1 MDNTLNTFAKGMI
14 KDVAETLRPE
24 DSYEDAQ
31 DMKLN
36 AGNSASEYII
46 SNVKGNKLSFTVP
59 DVPQICKV
67 KAIGDD
73 YIENQIY
80 TPHITVNSTNIFATE
95 NVEANTLNA
104 FFDQLEEILKT
115 NTAFSSLNLNVHRIG
130 TTIRVWSNTDQITLN
145 TALWIS
151 NSTDIEFTVQAP
163 QTSQQIIGW
172 DNIGD
177 EIYLLTTNDS
187 SSTGGY
193 GTFWKVTYNEVT
205 LDPTIELK
213 YSEFLNFTTQNLIA
227 NPGGIETILE
237 NSQISRIYWTDRLNP
252 LRTINIADDNVMCFD
267 PEDLD
272 LRLSTSMKKPV
283 LKSVQNGGELL
294 TGVYQVAY
302 NLRNA
307 DGATTPYSHTSNNFD
322 IFVANL
328 DAYALCEGNDSGILT
343 GKSFTIEIQDID
355 TNYEFVDLVIL
366 RKDNAN
372 ATAVIGKITDL
383 PITSSTFTYTHS
395 GNEPQAIITEADF
408 NRIRIFFE
416 KCQTIAQKDNILFA
430 ANTVERLFDV
440 DFDARAY
447 RFARSTN
454 CKLADESGTQIT
466 YTPNQLL
473 SSFAIPED
481 EDAINPDQSVF
492 KFQSDGI
499 TLGGEGP
506 HISYKFTQQ
515 SRVTDAVIGNGPPV
529 IGWSY
534 PFQLPYNVPN
544 DQFPFLNDTYDYY
557 GGGPFPDFKS
567 PNTKHNFRGY
577 RRGETYRFSWVPV
590 KDGVEGYAKWIADIK
605 MPEIFDHPN
614 NEDQIF
620 RPLEYNNDLS
630 AWVANSLG
638 VEFSIDIP
646 QSIADQI
653 DGFRIKRVKLEP
665 EDRTI
670 VAQGIVH
677 LSSLESAQISPT
689 ARYHPIGHWDSN
701 GLPTYGLNSSSTAN
715 TWLGTTQYDFYTNYL
730 QNQIDPENSAP
741 GNENSN
747 LGNHGIVSF
756 HSPDFLFGESPNF
769 VPGDV
774 LKIVGGLVEAGG
786 TYGSVESV
794 NSGSGPIWEREVHVP
809 GYQFNAWKLYNYA
822 PVNWHIS
829 PEPNNQFVDDIYKT
843 IGGAVQC
850 PYDGDI
856 TVDGTQYRNTTKYD
870 GSYNDNPLSIGSD
883 TTVVKL
889 ATRGF
894 PKIET
899 ASTAGAGMPFSSSRI
914 RHPLGVNYI
923 GTGNATDAPD
933 KFLCN
938 YVRKRE
944 NQYGGEGY
952 SARSKNVYIN
962 TGCDIQLNGQTTF
975 NNVKVFGGDTF
986 VNVFDAFK
994 LHRNFAIV
1002 SPTDQ
1007 RNPTTAVG
1015 LYYPCESFVN
1025 TYLREGYHLN
1035 GRFNPAG
1042 GLSGGDDQNGTPD
1055 PDNYP
1060 LDYGEDFK
1068 YNYLFSEEMDT
1079 QRSFPKPIGFEEISE
1094 HPHRIW
1100 ASEIKTHGERVDSWR
1115 QFTNETYIDIQGDL
1129 GEIRQLVNRDN
1140 TLLAWQKRGFGI
1152 ASVNER
1158 SILNDQSGT
1167 GIILGKSG
1175 ILPRFDYVSQ
1185 YVGSWH
1191 QFSFAVSPMGV
1202 LFFDGKDG
1210 GLYLYSPQG
1219 LRDVSAGKV
1228 NSWLHEN
1235 TRGNV
1240 LLYDAPI
1247 GSNPITGYAGMS
1259 STYDYVNKEFLI
1271 TFFDRDPYTE
1281 SGSFNLIGD
1290 SFTIAY
1296 SDTSDVFTSFRS
1308 FKPIMYI
1315 NDNKNIFTPKPFSS
1329 PSEVYIHEEGD
1340 YGVFYDNS
1348 PTTSSITT
1356 VVNKEPFITKI
1367 FDNIR
1372 WFSEV
1377 FLPNGTE
1384 VSDETVSSIETFN
1397 TYQTTGVRTQFRRLM
1412 REWKHAI
1419 QYQLNTKNRIRSHY
1433 VRQKFEFL
1441 NNNDKEFRLHYI
1453 MNLFRKIMK

>member
-67 KAIGDD
+67 KATGDE

-80 TPHITVNSTNIFATE
+80 TPHITVNSTNIYATE

-115 NTAFSSLNLNVHRIG
+115 DTAFSSLNLNVHRIG

-151 NSTDIEFTVQAP
+151 NSTDIEFTVQAS

-205 LDPTIELK
+205 LDPAIELK

-252 LRTINIADDNVMCFD
+252 LRTINISNENVMCFD

-294 TGVYQVAY
+294 TGAYQVAY

-322 IFVANL
+322 IFVSDLGN
-328 DAYALCEGNDSGILT
+328 YALCEGNDSGILT

-355 TNYEFVDLVIL
+355 TNYEFVDLVVL

-447 RFARSTN
+447 RFGRALNGAIT
-454 CKLADESGTQIT
+454 KLQDEAGTEIQ
-466 YTPNQLL
+466 YSSSELLTP
-473 SSFAIPED
+473 FGIPED

-492 KFQSDGI
+492 KFQADGE

-515 SRVTDAVIGNGPPV
+515 SRVTDAKRQN
-529 IGWSY
+529 GWSY

-646 QSIADQI
+646 QSVADQI

-677 LSSLESAQISPT
+677 LSALEDQQISST
-689 ARYHPIGHWDSN
+689 ARYHPIGHWNSN
-701 GLPTYGLNSSSTAN
+701 GGLTYGLNMNGGAA
-715 TWLGTTQYDFYTNYL
+715 WLGTPQYSFYTNYI
-730 QNQIDPENSAP
+730 QNQLDPEVSDP
-741 GNENSN
+741 GVESTDQSS
-747 LGNHGIVSF
+747 HRMVSF
-756 HSPDFLFGESPNF
+756 HSPDFLFGESPNY
-769 VPGDV
+769 VSGDV

-786 TYGSVESV
+786 TYGQPVET
-794 NSGSGPIWEREVHVP
+794 P
-809 GYQFNAWKLYNYA
+809 GYNFNAWKLYNYA
-822 PVNWHIS
+822 PVNWHIN
-829 PEPNNQFVDDIYKT
+829 PEPNNRFVPEIY
-843 IGGAVQC
+843 IPIAGAVQC

-856 TVDGTQYRNTTKYD
+856 TVDGTQYRNTTRFD

-889 ATRGF
+889 GTRAF
-894 PKIET
+894 FRIET
-899 ASTAGAGMPFSSSRI
+899 QDVAGTGTQFSSSRT
-914 RHPLGVNYI
+914 RV
-923 GTGNATDAPD
+923 GNSIQAPDGGGDGNNTTDAPD

-938 YVRKRE
+938 YVRRRE

-994 LHRNFAIV
+994 LHRNFGIR
-1002 SPTDQ
+1002 PPEDQ
-1007 RNPTTAVG
+1007 QDPTTAVG

-1025 TYLREGYHLN
+1025 VYLREGYHLN
-1035 GRFNPAG
+1035 GRFNPSG
-1042 GLSGGDDQNGTPD
+1042 GLAGESDINQSLPD
-1055 PDNYP
+1055 PDQYP

-1100 ASEIKTHGERVDSWR
+1100 ASETKTHGERVDSWR

-1175 ILPRFDYVSQ
+1175 VLPRFDYVSQ

-1219 LRDVSAGKV
+1219 LRDVSAGKI

-1247 GSNPITGYAGMS
+1247 GSNFITGYAGMS

-1281 SGSFNLIGD
+1281 SGSLNLIGD

-1296 SDTSDVFTSFRS
+1296 SDTSDVFSSYRS
-1308 FKPIMYI
+1308 FKPVMYI

-1329 PSEVYIHEEGD
+1329 PSEVYIHEQGER
-1340 YGVFYDNS
+1340 GVFYDNP

-1356 VVNKEPFITKI
+1356 LINKEPFITKI

-1372 WFSEV
+1372 WLSEV

-1384 VSDETVSSIETFN
+1384 VSDETFSSIETFN

-1419 QYQLNTKNRIRSHY
+1419 QYQFGTKNRIRSHY

>member
-1 MDNTLNTFAKGMI
+1 MTDNTLNTFAKGMI

-46 SNVKGNKLSFTVP
+46 SNVKGNKLSFTVS

-67 KAIGDD
+67 KAIGGN
-73 YIENQIY
+73 YITGQTY
-80 TPHITVNSTNIFATE
+80 TPHITVNSINIFATE
-95 NVEANTLNA
+95 DVQANTLDA

-151 NSTDIEFTVQAP
+151 NSTDIEFTVQYA
-163 QTSQQIIGW
+163 QTSQQVIGW

-177 EIYLLTTNDS
+177 DIYLLTTNDS

-193 GTFWKVTYNEVT
+193 GTFWKLTYDDITFV
-205 LDPTIELK
+205 PTIELK
-213 YSEFLNFTTQNLIA
+213 YSEFLNFTTQYLIA

-237 NSQISRIYWTDRLNP
+237 NSQTSRIYWTDRLNP

-328 DAYALCEGNDSGILT
+328 NDYALCEGNDSGILT
-343 GKSFTIEIQDID
+343 GKSFTIEIQDVD
-355 TNYEFVDLVIL
+355 TNYEFIDLVIL

-383 PITSSTFTYTHS
+383 PITSNTFTYTHS
-395 GNEPQAIITEADF
+395 GNEPQSIITEADF
-408 NRIRIFFE
+408 NRIKIFFE

-430 ANTVERLFDV
+430 ANTIERIFNV

-447 RFARSTN
+447 RFDRFQQT
-454 CKLADESGTQIT
+454 KLADESGTQVT

-473 SSFAIPED
+473 SSFAILEN

-492 KFQSDGI
+492 KFQADGI

-515 SRVTDAVIGNGPPV
+515 GRVTDAKTAN
-529 IGWSY
+529 GWSY
-534 PFQLPYNVPN
+534 PFQLPYNSTN
-544 DQFPFLNDTYDYY
+544 DKFPFLNDTYDYY
-557 GGGPFPDFKS
+557 GGSPFPDFKS

-577 RRGETYRFSWVPV
+577 RRGEKYRFSWVPV

-605 MPEIFDHPN
+605 MPEIYDHPN

-620 RPLEYNNDLS
+620 RPLEFNNSLN

-638 VEFSIDIP
+638 VEFSINIP
-646 QSIADQI
+646 QSVADQI

-677 LSSLESAQISPT
+677 LSAIEDLQISST
-689 ARYHPIGHWDSN
+689 ARFHPIGHWNSNDSYVK
-701 GLPTYGLNSSSTAN
+701 YGLNDNGAEVWSNGPQTNFYVYPQNIIDPQAA
-715 TWLGTTQYDFYTNYL
+715 GTTPTETSNK
-730 QNQIDPENSAP
+730 NSFP
-741 GNENSN
+741 
-747 LGNHGIVSF
+747 IVSF
-756 HSPDFLFGESPNF
+756 HSPDFLFGESSNF
-769 VPGDV
+769 VPGDS
-774 LKIVGGLVEAGG
+774 LKIIGGLVETLG
-786 TYGSVESV
+786 TYG
-794 NSGSGPIWEREVHVP
+794 NPPNTP
-809 GYQFNAWKLYNYA
+809 GYHFNAWKLYRYA

-829 PEPNNQFVDDIYKT
+829 NEPDNPFIPEIY
-843 IGGAVQC
+843 IPIEGAAQC
-850 PYDGDI
+850 PYDAEI
-856 TVDGTQYRNTTKYD
+856 TVDGVLYKNTTRYD
-870 GSYNDNPLSIGSD
+870 GSYNDTPLSIGSD
-883 TTVVKL
+883 TTIIKL
-889 ATRGF
+889 SNGF
-894 PKIET
+894 PWIQ
-899 ASTAGAGMPFSSSRI
+899 SDNIAGDNIPFSSNSVRD
-914 RHPLGVNYI
+914 
-923 GTGNATDAPD
+923 TGNINGNIFDAPD

-962 TGCDIQLNGQTTF
+962 TGCDIQLNGQTIF

-1007 RNPTTAVG
+1007 ANPTTAVG
-1015 LYYPCESFVN
+1015 IYYPCESFVN

-1042 GLSGGDDQNGTPD
+1042 GLFGSDDQNGTPD
-1055 PDNYP
+1055 PDEYP

-1079 QRSFPKPIGFEEISE
+1079 QRSFPKPIGFEEINE

-1100 ASEIKTHGERVDSWR
+1100 ASQTKTHGERVDSWR

-1167 GIILGKSG
+1167 GIVLGKSG
-1175 ILPRFDYVSQ
+1175 VLPRFDYISQ

-1219 LRDVSAGKV
+1219 LRDVSSGKI
-1228 NSWLHEN
+1228 NSWLYEK
-1235 TRGNV
+1235 TRGIV
-1240 LLYDAPI
+1240 LKYDAPV
-1247 GSNPITGYAGMS
+1247 GFNPIIGYAGIS

-1281 SGSFNLIGD
+1281 SGNANLVGD

-1315 NDNKNIFTPKPFSS
+1315 NDNKNIFTPKPFSI
-1329 PSEVYIHEEGD
+1329 PSEVYMHEQGD
-1340 YGVFYDNS
+1340 YGVFYDNP

-1377 FLPNGTE
+1377 FLPNSTE
-1384 VSDETVSSIETFN
+1384 VSNETVSSIETFN
-1397 TYQTTGVRTQFRRLM
+1397 TYQTTGVRTQFSRLM

-1419 QYQLNTKNRIRSHY
+1419 QYQFGTKNRIRSHY

-1441 NNNDKEFRLHYI
+1441 NNNNKEFRLHYI

>member
-59 DVPQICKV
+59 DVSQICKV
-67 KAIGDD
+67 KATGDD

-95 NVEANTLNA
+95 NVEADTLNA

-163 QTSQQIIGW
+163 QTSQEIIGW

-193 GTFWKVTYNEVT
+193 GTFWKLTYNEVT
-205 LDPTIELK
+205 LDPTIEIK
-213 YSEFLNFTTQNLIA
+213 YSEFLNFTTQHLIA

-252 LRTINIADDNVMCFD
+252 LRTINISNENVMCFN

-322 IFVANL
+322 IFVSDLGN
-328 DAYALCEGNDSGILT
+328 YPLCEGNDSGILT
-343 GKSFTIEIQDID
+343 GKSFTIEIQDVD

-383 PITSSTFTYTHS
+383 PISSSTFTYTHT

-454 CKLADESGTQIT
+454 CKLADEAGNQIT
-466 YTPNQLL
+466 YIPSQLL
-473 SSFAIPED
+473 TSFAIPED

-492 KFQSDGI
+492 KFQADGE

-515 SRVTDAVIGNGPPV
+515 SRVTDAKRQN
-529 IGWSY
+529 GWSY
-534 PFQLPYNVPN
+534 PFQLPYNSSN

-577 RRGETYRFSWVPV
+577 RRGEKYRFSWVPV

-620 RPLEYNNDLS
+620 RPLEYSSDLS

-646 QSIADQI
+646 QSVADQI

-665 EDRTI
+665 EDRSI
-670 VAQGIVH
+670 IAQGIVH
-677 LSSLESAQISPT
+677 LSAIEDQQISPT
-689 ARYHPIGHWDSN
+689 ARYHPIGHWNSN
-701 GLPTYGLNSSSTAN
+701 GGTTYGLNMDGGAA
-715 TWLGTTQYDFYTNYL
+715 WLGTPQYSFYTNYI
-730 QNQIDPENSAP
+730 QNQLDPENSVP
-741 GNENSN
+741 GVENTDQSS
-747 LGNHGIVSF
+747 HRMVSF
-756 HSPDFLFGESPNF
+756 HSPDFLFGESPNY
-769 VPGDV
+769 VSGDV

-786 TYGSVESV
+786 TYTGT
-794 NSGSGPIWEREVHVP
+794 G
-809 GYQFNAWKLYNYA
+809 GYNFNAWKLYNYA
-822 PVNWHIS
+822 PVNWHIN
-829 PEPNNQFVDDIYKT
+829 PEPNNRFVPEIY
-843 IGGAVQC
+843 IPIAGAVQC

-856 TVDGTQYRNTTKYD
+856 TVDGTQYRNTTRFD
-870 GSYNDNPLSIGSD
+870 DTYNDNPLSIGSD

-889 ATRGF
+889 GTRAF
-894 PKIET
+894 FRIET
-899 ASTAGAGMPFSSSRI
+899 QDVAGTGTQFSSSRT
-914 RHPLGVNYI
+914 RI
-923 GTGNATDAPD
+923 GNSIQAPDGGGDGNNTTDAPD

-938 YVRKRE
+938 YVRRKE

-1002 SPTDQ
+1002 SPDDQ

-1042 GLSGGDDQNGTPD
+1042 GLFGGTDDLGLPD
-1055 PDNYP
+1055 PDQYP

-1100 ASEIKTHGERVDSWR
+1100 ASETKTHGERVDSWR

-1175 ILPRFDYVSQ
+1175 VLPRFDYVSQ
-1185 YVGSWH
+1185 YVGSFH

-1219 LRDVSAGKV
+1219 LRDVSAGKI

-1247 GSNPITGYAGMS
+1247 GSNFIMGYAGMS

-1281 SGSFNLIGD
+1281 SGSLNLIGD

-1296 SDTSDVFTSFRS
+1296 SDTSDVFSSYRS
-1308 FKPIMYI
+1308 FKPVMYI

-1329 PSEVYIHEEGD
+1329 PSEVYIHEQGER
-1340 YGVFYDNS
+1340 GVFYDNP

-1356 VVNKEPFITKI
+1356 LINKEPFITKI

-1372 WFSEV
+1372 WLSEV

-1384 VSDETVSSIETFN
+1384 VSDETFSSIETFN

>member
-1 MDNTLNTFAKGMI
+1 MTENTLNTFAKGMI

-67 KAIGDD
+67 KAIGDT
-73 YIENQIY
+73 YVQGQIY
-80 TPHITVNSTNIFATE
+80 TPHITVNSINIYATQQ
-95 NVEANTLNA
+95 VEADTIND
-104 FFDQLEEILKT
+104 FFDQLEDILKT
-115 NTAFSSLNLNVHRIG
+115 DSAFTSLNLNVHRIG

-151 NSTDIEFTVQAP
+151 NSTDIEFTAQAP
-163 QTSQQIIGW
+163 QASQQVIGW

-177 EIYLLTTNDS
+177 DIYLLTTNDS
-187 SSTGGY
+187 SQTGGY
-193 GTFWKVTYNEVT
+193 GAFWKVTYNEVT

-252 LRTINIADDNVMCFD
+252 LRTINISNDNVMCFD

-322 IFVANL
+322 IFVSDL
-328 DAYALCEGNDSGILT
+328 TAYALCEGNDSGILT
-343 GKSFTIEIQDID
+343 GKSFTIEIQEIDID
-355 TNYEFVDLVIL
+355 YDFVDLVIL

-383 PITSSTFTYTHS
+383 PISSSTFTYTHT

-454 CKLADESGTQIT
+454 CKLADEAGNQIT
-466 YTPNQLL
+466 YTPSQLL
-473 SSFAIPED
+473 TSFAIPED
-481 EDAINPDQSVF
+481 EDAINPDQTVF
-492 KFQSDGI
+492 KFQADGI
-499 TLGGEGP
+499 TLGGKGP

-515 SRVTDAVIGNGPPV
+515 SRVTDAKITN
-529 IGWSY
+529 GWSY
-534 PFQLPYNVPN
+534 PFQLPYNSGN

-577 RRGETYRFSWVPV
+577 RRGEKYRFSWVPV

-620 RPLEYNNDLS
+620 RPLEYDPNSS

-646 QSIADQI
+646 QSVADQI

-670 VAQGIVH
+670 IAQGIVH
-677 LSSLESAQISPT
+677 LSSLESADISPT
-689 ARYHPIGHWDSN
+689 ARYHPIGHSHSN
-701 GLPTYGLNSSSTAN
+701 DPSIKYGLNDNTIDVWSSGPQQN
-715 TWLGTTQYDFYTNYL
+715 FYTYI
-730 QNQIDPENSAP
+730 QNTPDPENANTTPTETS
-741 GNENSN
+741 NQNSFP
-747 LGNHGIVSF
+747 IVSF

-769 VPGDV
+769 VVGDA
-774 LKIVGGLVEAGG
+774 LKIIGGLVETYG
-786 TYGSVESV
+786 TYGQPVET
-794 NSGSGPIWEREVHVP
+794 P
-809 GYQFNAWKLYNYA
+809 GYNFNAWKLYRYA

-829 PEPNNQFVDDIYKT
+829 NEPHNPFTPEIYKS
-843 IGGAVQC
+843 IGGAAQC
-850 PYDGDI
+850 PYNAEI
-856 TVDGTQYRNTTKYD
+856 TVDGLLYKNTTRFD
-870 GSYNDNPLSIGSD
+870 PDYNDNPLSIGSD
-883 TTVVKL
+883 TTIIRL
-889 ATRGF
+889 SSGF
-894 PKIET
+894 PWIR
-899 ASTAGAGMPFSSSRI
+899 SDNIAGDNIPFSSNSVRD
-914 RHPLGVNYI
+914 
-923 GTGNATDAPD
+923 TGNINGNIFDVPD
-933 KFLCN
+933 KFICN
-938 YVRKRE
+938 YIRKRE

-986 VNVFDAFK
+986 VNVFDVFK
-994 LHRNFAIV
+994 LHRNFGIV
-1002 SPTDQ
+1002 SPDVEK
-1007 RNPTTAVG
+1007 NPTTAVG

-1035 GRFNPAG
+1035 GRFNPSG
-1042 GLSGGDDQNGTPD
+1042 GLAGGDDQSPPD
-1055 PDNYP
+1055 PDQYP

-1079 QRSFPKPIGFEEISE
+1079 QRSFPKPIGFEEINE

-1100 ASEIKTHGERVDSWR
+1100 ASQTKTHGERVDSWR
-1115 QFTNETYIDIQGDL
+1115 QFTNETYIDVQGDL

-1175 ILPRFDYVSQ
+1175 VLPRFDYVSQ
-1185 YVGSWH
+1185 YIGSWH

-1202 LFFDGKDG
+1202 LFFDAKDG

-1219 LRDVSAGKV
+1219 LRDVTSGKI
-1228 NSWLHEN
+1228 NSWLYDN
-1235 TRGNV
+1235 TRGNI

-1247 GSNPITGYAGMS
+1247 GSNPLVGYAGIT

-1296 SDTSDVFTSFRS
+1296 SDTSDVFSSFRS

-1315 NDNKNIFTPKPFSS
+1315 NDNKNIFTPKPFSI
-1329 PSEVYIHEEGD
+1329 PSEVYIHEEGER
-1340 YGVFYDNS
+1340 GVFYDNA

-1372 WFSEV
+1372 WFSEI

-1384 VSDETVSSIETFN
+1384 VSNETFSSIETFN